1 MTRLQ
6 LVAIMISAVMLM
18 LVGVSFKYK
27 QCQYMAP
34 DHVTYCML
42 MTR

>member
-1 MTRLQ
+1 MNRFQ
-6 LVAIMISAVMLM
+6 IVAVVIGTVMLM
-18 LVGVSFKYK
+18 LVGAGFKLK

-34 DHVTYCML
+34 DNVTYCML

>member
-1 MTRLQ
+1 MNRFQ
-6 LVAIMISAVMLM
+6 LVAITIGAVMLM
-18 LVGVSFKYK
+18 LMGVSFKYK